1 MRKILIGLSAALA
14 LLVGTVSA
22 FAENGFGVGVA
33 LSQAKLSTEGSEVE
47 TGSQSAETNRV
58 NDVQN
63 SFAIGSIFAEYTYG
77 WLTLGVDYIP
87 SSAEVSD
94 ATHIRNDTETSV
106 TGTDTATATARTQKA
121 AAQIKDHTTAYLE
134 IGSALYA
141 KAGFVQVTVD
151 TDESLATG
159 STYGNVDIEGT
170 LLGVGYKSDWGS
182 NGFIK
187 VEGTFTDYDD
197 ISITSGVART
207 GVTTNNVIKA
217 DMDASQLKLGI
228 GYRF

>member
-33 LSQAKLSTEGSEVE
+33 LSQAKLSTSGSEVE

-87 SSAEVSD
+87 S
-94 ATHIRNDTETSV
+94 
-106 TGTDTATATARTQKA
+106 
-121 AAQIKDHTTAYLE
+121 
-134 IGSALYA
+134 
-141 KAGFVQVTVD
+141 
-151 TDESLATG
+151 
-159 STYGNVDIEGT
+159 
-170 LLGVGYKSDWGS
+170 
-182 NGFIK
+182 
-187 VEGTFTDYDD
+187 
-197 ISITSGVART
+197 
-207 GVTTNNVIKA
+207 
-217 DMDASQLKLGI
+217 
-228 GYRF
+228 

>member
-1 MRKILIGLSAALA
+1 
-14 LLVGTVSA
+14 
-22 FAENGFGVGVA
+22 
-33 LSQAKLSTEGSEVE
+33 
-47 TGSQSAETNRV
+47 
-58 NDVQN
+58 
-63 SFAIGSIFAEYTYG
+63 
-77 WLTLGVDYIP
+77 
-87 SSAEVSD
+87 
-94 ATHIRNDTETSV
+94 
-106 TGTDTATATARTQKA
+106 
-121 AAQIKDHTTAYLE
+121 
-134 IGSALYA
+134 LYA

-151 TDESLATG
+151 TDESLGTG

-187 VEGTFTDYDD
+187 VEGTFTDYDN

-207 GVTTNNVIKA
+207 GVTTNNVVKA